1 MIIALIYGGKSG
13 EHEISLVSAS
23 AIARN
28 INTKKHELLL
38 IGITKDGKWFFQ
50 EDSELERIKADEH
63 AHFEIKEKKEN
74 EVFIVPGGGKK
85 NTFLIGGAGGK
96 IISCDVAFP
105 ALHGTYG
112 EDGTIQGLFEMMDI
126 PYVGC
131 STLASAITMDKEKTK
146 SALAQAGIPVV
157 PGICMR
163 RSDFSDSKK
172 FGEILSKAE
181 KELGFPLFVKP
192 CSAGSSDGASK
203 AGNLEILKDAVK
215 EAFEWDDK
223 ILIEKAVNARE
234 IECSVTGNPTTY
246 NGKNDFEK
254 LTAYGPGEIAPKHQF
269 YDYDAKYNDPDGAD
283 LLIPAN
289 LPEER
294 LEEVRSLAKK
304 AYAALDLCGLSR
316 VDFFIDRDTDKL
328 YLNEINTL
336 PGFTQISMFPKM
348 CGKFGLSFG
357 DLTELLINEA
367 VARFESTRKLKTS
380 R

>member
-1 MIIALIYGGKSG
+1 MTIALIYGGKSG
-13 EHEISLVSAS
+13 EHEISLISAS

-28 INTKKHELLL
+28 INTKKHDLIL
-38 IGITKDGKWFFQ
+38 IGITKEGKWYLQ
-50 EDSELERIKADEH
+50 PSCELERVKADAR
-63 AHFEIKEKKEN
+63 AHFEIKENKGS
-74 EVFIVPGGGKK
+74 EVSVIPGGGQKSS
-85 NTFLIGGAGGK
+85 FLIGGK
-96 IISCDVAFP
+96 TVSCDVAFP

-146 SALAQAGIPVV
+146 AVLQNAGIPVV

-172 FGEILSKAE
+172 YDEILSKAQ
-181 KELGFPLFVKP
+181 KQLGFPLFVKP

-203 AGNLEILKDAVK
+203 AENPDALENAVK
-215 EAFEWDDK
+215 EAFDWDDK

-234 IECSVTGNPTTY
+234 IECSVTGNPTTFSGE
-246 NGKNDFEK
+246 NGFEK

-283 LLIPAN
+283 LLIPAA
-289 LPEER
+289 LPEKR
-294 LEEVRSLAKK
+294 LEEVRELAKK
-304 AYAALDLCGLSR
+304 AYASLDLCGLSR
-316 VDFFIDRDTDKL
+316 VDFFIDKDTDKL

-348 CGKFGLSFG
+348 CGKFGLGFEE
-357 DLTELLINEA
+357 LTELLINEA
-367 VARFESTRKLKTS
+367 LARFDATRKLKTS